1 MSLHDIPSDNRGQI
15 HDVAQLDGLCKSTLL
30 TKPGRTSL
38 TSLLLSRTAAS
49 DSKAATDVALQ
60 SMNEAG
66 DRPGEASH
74 DVSPILEN
82 DSQITTHPLCN
93 HDMGP
98 SLMAEP
104 AVADPN
110 SSTAAPADQNQV
122 TTQEPVYA
130 PERFSTTGAPH
141 SQFLQQLANTLRL
154 ESLALKSQTT
164 GPAKYF
170 FNDQSPAPLEADSDA
185 EDIENDPVF
194 QKYQKDVILRRRRTQ
209 NPSSPTD
216 YVISADSRHNID
228 AVHTQASGR
237 PRSQTL
243 PSELAQGDQMLE
255 VDRMDTDEGRE
266 SSPQLLPLV
275 PDDDASVS
283 RHKLRLSGG
292 IRKTGDFIFYRR
304 SAQVAALCPLVVHKA
319 ARMRKRS
326 KSTTKCGTLP
336 RSGKKGEAVAA
347 QLDESASAH

>member
-1 MSLHDIPSDNRGQI
+1 
-15 HDVAQLDGLCKSTLL
+15 
-30 TKPGRTSL
+30 
-38 TSLLLSRTAAS
+38 
-49 DSKAATDVALQ
+49 
-60 SMNEAG
+60 MNEAG
-66 DRPGEASH
+66 DQPGEASH

-82 DSQITTHPLCN
+82 EPQITTHPLCN
-93 HDMGP
+93 DDMGP
-98 SLMAEP
+98 PLMAEP
-104 AVADPN
+104 TVADPI
-110 SSTAAPADQNQV
+110 SSAAAPTDQHHV
-122 TTQEPVYA
+122 TTQEPAYT
-130 PERFSTTGAPH
+130 PERISTASVPH

-170 FNDQSPAPLEADSDA
+170 FHNQAQEPLEADSDA

-194 QKYQKDVILRRRRTQ
+194 QKHQHDVILRRRRMQ
-209 NPSSPTD
+209 SPPSPTD
-216 YVISADSRHNID
+216 YVLGVDPRHNID
-228 AVHTQASGR
+228 AVHTQTSGR

-255 VDRMDTDEGRE
+255 MDRMDTDEDCQPPSR
-266 SSPQLLPLV
+266 LLPLE

-292 IRKTGDFIFYRR
+292 IRKAGDIIFYRR
-304 SAQVAALCPLVVHKA
+304 SAQVAALSPLVVQKA
-319 ARMRKRS
+319 PRMRKRS

-347 QLDESASAH
+347 QLDESSSAH